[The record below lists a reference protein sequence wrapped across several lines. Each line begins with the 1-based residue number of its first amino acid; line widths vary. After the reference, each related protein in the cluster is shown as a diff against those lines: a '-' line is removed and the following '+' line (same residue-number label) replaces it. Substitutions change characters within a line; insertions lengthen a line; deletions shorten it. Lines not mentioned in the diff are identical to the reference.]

1 MDTRSITVTAVY
13 ALHRYSFFLK
23 ILKQNLWNKY
33 FFPPQILLLMPS
45 HLFCC
50 KVLCLDSKKLRF
62 DTQKN
67 ILVTR
72 ITCFGL
78 SFDNPIQ
85 TFKIRLSDL

>member
-45 HLFCC
+45 HLS
-50 KVLCLDSKKLRF
+50 VSYTHLDVYKRQVVSGSMYTLSAMSLSVMIVAGLEFKLSL
-62 DTQKN
+62 
-67 ILVTR
+67 IH
-72 ITCFGL
+72 I
-78 SFDNPIQ
+78 
-85 TFKIRLSDL
+85 